1 MTTPYQMFYG
11 GTSGGGGADNTFK
24 FLLPGGVNSLRTIIF
39 NTFGFAESSD
49 QEGSVGFKVLRFV
62 ISLVILLLFLW
73 LLSNVRFITDK
84 LIKVYRKVMDKTKL
98 RGFEGMG
105 AAVPGLNKQTHLGSL
120 DGLKYSQHKA
130 MSDRFSAGSEAPV
143 FWNAPSYVLRKDEL
157 LNNAM
162 SDYGREKASGA
173 TTMSFADW
181 MSLNSSRYATFGESA
196 NKLASLGK
204 GIARQNLDREGVR
217 REGMTPSLA
226 NRTLSTAP
234 MMGLY

>member
-1 MTTPYQMFYG
+1 MGIDVNAF
-11 GTSGGGGADNTFK
+11 S
-24 FLLPGGVNSLRTIIF
+24 LL
-39 NTFGFAESSD
+39 
-49 QEGSVGFKVLRFV
+49 
-62 ISLVILLLFLW
+62 ILLLFLW

-84 LIKVYRKVMDKTKL
+84 IIEVFRKGMDKTKL
-98 RGFEGMG
+98 GGFEGYG
-105 AAVPGLNKQTHLGSL
+105 AAVAGLQKQTHLGSL
-120 DGLKYSQHKA
+120 HGLKYAQDKTQR
-130 MSDRFSAGSEAPV
+130 DRFSAGSETPV

-162 SDYGREKASGA
+162 GDYGREKASGA

-196 NKLASLGK
+196 NKLTSLGK
-204 GIARQNLDREGVR
+204 GIARQNLDIEGVR